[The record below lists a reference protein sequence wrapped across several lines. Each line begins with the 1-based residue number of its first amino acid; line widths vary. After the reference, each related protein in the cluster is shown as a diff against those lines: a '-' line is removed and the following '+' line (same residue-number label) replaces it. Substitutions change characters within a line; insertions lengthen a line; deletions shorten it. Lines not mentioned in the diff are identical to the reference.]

1 LIVPWNFPLAMLA
14 KKAAGALAAGC
25 PFVVKPSE
33 KTPLSSVALFHIF
46 HDLDLPQGMVNM
58 VFGNAPAIG
67 KLLCEHPA
75 VRVISFTGSTAVGKL
90 LSAQA
95 APHIKRMALELGG
108 NAPFIV
114 FEDAELEQAADEL
127 MANKFRCSGQT
138 CVCSNRV
145 YVHHS
150 VAPAFAKLVGARMG
164 ALEVGPGANPST
176 QVGPLI
182 DRGGFDKVRELVAD
196 ALQQG
201 ACAITG
207 GVAAVPAEG
216 AGLFYP
222 PTLLDRVRNS
232 ARCLRE
238 EVFGPVV
245 PMARFNTDQ
254 EVVSA
259 ANDTEYGLAAY
270 VFTKDTERAGRII
283 EQLRFGH
290 VGLNTGTGP
299 SPEAPFG
306 GMKQS
311 GLGREGGDEGILEYV
326 ELQTV
331 PTPTKPFEG

>member
-1 LIVPWNFPLAMLA
+1 
-14 KKAAGALAAGC
+14 
-25 PFVVKPSE
+25 
-33 KTPLSSVALFHIF
+33 
-46 HDLDLPQGMVNM
+46 MVNM
-58 VFGNAPAIG
+58 VFGDASAIG

-114 FEDAELEQAADEL
+114 FQDAELEHAADEL

-145 YVHHS
+145 YVHHR
-150 VAPAFAKLVGARMG
+150 VAPAFAKLVAERMG
-164 ALEVGPGANPST
+164 ALGVGPGVDPST
-176 QVGPLI
+176 KVGPLI

-201 ACAITG
+201 ASAITG
-207 GVAAVPAEG
+207 GVAAVPPEG

-222 PTLLDRVRNS
+222 PTLLDSVPNS
-232 ARCLRE
+232 ARCLKE

-245 PMARFNTDQ
+245 PMARFDTDQ
-254 EVVSA
+254 EAVSA

-331 PTPTKPFEG
+331 PTPTTPVV